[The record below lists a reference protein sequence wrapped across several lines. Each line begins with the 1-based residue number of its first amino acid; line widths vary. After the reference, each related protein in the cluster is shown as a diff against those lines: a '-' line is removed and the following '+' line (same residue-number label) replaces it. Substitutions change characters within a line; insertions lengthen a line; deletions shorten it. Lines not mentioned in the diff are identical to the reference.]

1 MCGIIGIVTNQRRE
15 CISHALQKGTDA
27 LRHRGPD
34 DDGVEFLTAPD
45 DPLTVAFGQ
54 RRLAILDLSTAG
66 HQPMRHDAT
75 GNWITYNGEV
85 FNFHEV
91 RAALAARGHHFRSN
105 SDTEVIMQG
114 LSERGLAAVTDWR
127 GMFALGFW
135 QPGERRLTLLRD
147 RLGIKPL
154 YYFYDGEHFLF
165 ASEVRALL
173 ATGLVPRRLSHTALE
188 SYLSYGSVQQPLTII
203 ENVFALLPGHSLTFT
218 GGQVHTEP
226 YWELSAKANS
236 SVANEAAIT
245 EELSALLSEAV
256 KLRLVSDVPVGVFLS
271 GGIDSSAL
279 VSLMRRSTNST
290 IKSFSVTFSADE
302 FNEGTYAQQI
312 ARQFNTEHQ
321 FVTVT
326 ESELLAKLPRALAA
340 LDQPAV
346 DGFNTYI
353 VSEAV
358 AAAGLKVALSG
369 VGGDEVFAG
378 YQFFHRVSQSE
389 RLRHQLLRLP
399 RLARHAAAAAV
410 GTLAS
415 STRAHKL
422 SSLLR
427 SEHLADHSVY
437 LQRRL
442 FTDEQQRAL
451 LLENNGNTRSH
462 DHRVLKMW
470 SQRQV
475 QTALSADV
483 INQSSVLELGG
494 YLSNTLLRDTD
505 TMSMAHSLEVR
516 VPLID
521 HRLVEFM
528 LQVPGNL
535 KVRAHEPK
543 RLLVNAVADL
553 PHEIVHRPKRG
564 FELPFKHWLRKEL
577 RAEVDREFNETPL
590 KHLLRIPALTLW
602 DDFQQERLTW
612 SRVWSLY
619 VLSRWAGLNLA

>member
-1 MCGIIGIVTNQRRE
+1 
-15 CISHALQKGTDA
+15 
-27 LRHRGPD
+27 
-34 DDGVEFLTAPD
+34 
-45 DPLTVAFGQ
+45 
-54 RRLAILDLSTAG
+54 
-66 HQPMRHDAT
+66 
-75 GNWITYNGEV
+75 
-85 FNFHEV
+85 
-91 RAALAARGHHFRSN
+91 
-105 SDTEVIMQG
+105 
-114 LSERGLAAVTDWR
+114 
-127 GMFALGFW
+127 
-135 QPGERRLTLLRD
+135 
-147 RLGIKPL
+147 
-154 YYFYDGEHFLF
+154 
-165 ASEVRALL
+165 VRALL

-226 YWELSAKANS
+226 YWELSAATTS
-236 SVANEAAIT
+236 SVTNESVIT

-302 FNEGTYAQQI
+302 FNEGAYAQQI

-321 FVTVT
+321 SVTVT

-369 VGGDEVFAG
+369 AGGDEVFAG
-378 YQFFHRVSQSE
+378 YQFFQRISQSE
-389 RLRHQLLRLP
+389 RLRHQLLRIP
-399 RLARHAAAAAV
+399 PLARRAAAAAV
-410 GTLAS
+410 STLAN

-427 SEHLADHSVY
+427 SEHLSDHSVY

-442 FTDEQQRAL
+442 FTDEQQRML

-470 SQRQV
+470 SQRQA

-528 LQVPGNL
+528 LQVPGKL
-535 KVRAHEPK
+535 KVRAREPK

-577 RAEVDREFNETPL
+577 RTEVEREFNETPL
-590 KHLLRIPALTLW
+590 KHLLRIPVLTALW

-619 VLSRWAGLNLA
+619 VLSRWVGFNLA